1 MKLGMFS
8 LPQRRRR
15 CLWNCRQKRLPAG
28 DKKRLSRSLSHSDM
42 TAAQYYRANTEK
54 DCDTAFEA
62 VQSILD
68 GEAGPSPPPLTPI
81 TSTPK

>member
-1 MKLGMFS
+1 
-8 LPQRRRR
+8 
-15 CLWNCRQKRLPAG
+15 
-28 DKKRLSRSLSHSDM
+28 M

-81 TSTPK
+81 TSTPKCTQFSEKQNAIVKDYFAEAIT